1 MQPRPPASQVS
12 IWLRSIQ
19 LGLVSLL
26 LGLGSVAVLDG
37 EAVLRDGFFQGYT
50 WLTGFVVLQVSLG
63 GMLVAL
69 VMKYADNVVKGFA
82 TSLSIILSSALSW
95 FIPAFDFA
103 PSPAFV
109 AGSTSP
115 LVVGSTAP
123 LAFCFGFDLPFVGD
137 PTFAD
142 LAPPFPL
149 PPAFRVRVHE

>member
-1 MQPRPPASQVS
+1 MS

-82 TSLSIILSSALSW
+82 TSLSIVLSSLVSW
-95 FIPAFDFA
+95 FIPSFHFA
-103 PSPAFV
+103 PTAMFTL
-109 AGSTSP
+109 GST
-115 LVVGSTAP
+115 LVITATVLYSSTDRRAGGTSVGAATAGAGGGKSAA
-123 LAFCFGFDLPFVGD
+123 LSV
-137 PTFAD
+137 
-142 LAPPFPL
+142 
-149 PPAFRVRVHE
+149 